1 MSDIVVAASGNDS
14 HEYFTSRHRSN
25 GWVRGDYTYRGTITV
40 TGEALI
46 GPAVDARVPKVSVTL
61 CSSTKVTVEQCNARL
76 ERKNQDGSWNVVTGM
91 QCTGQNSNNLSVVT
105 PISKIYKLV
114 YGDFYRVVFMNVRA
128 RFEPSGAAE
137 HGSRCFVEKQ
147 SYSYGNPVSG
157 GVLELSTLSGQT
169 ERLAAYGQHE
179 TTFLMPVTAVDKTYI
194 EYPTMTRLSVAPDG
208 SARGQVVT
216 VVGRNAQVK
225 FTLRE
230 AYGNN
235 NLGQYWIPTAASGS
249 KIKPQLIKRTD
260 HNVSMP
266 VKGSHVTFII
276 HRDLYL
282 QDDTT
287 AAMWTFTPRYI
298 DVTVK

>member
-1 MSDIVVAASGNDS
+1 MSISLPGTAAMVG
-14 HEYFTSRHRSN
+14 F
-25 GWVRGDYTYRGTITV
+25 GGDYTYRGTITV

-216 VVGRNAQVK
+216 V
-225 FTLRE
+225 
-230 AYGNN
+230 
-235 NLGQYWIPTAASGS
+235 
-249 KIKPQLIKRTD
+249 
-260 HNVSMP
+260 
-266 VKGSHVTFII
+266 
-276 HRDLYL
+276 
-282 QDDTT
+282 
-287 AAMWTFTPRYI
+287 
-298 DVTVK
+298 